1 MSDREL
7 SVYIHFL
14 YCKSRCPY
22 CDFFKK
28 IIKKDFDECEYV
40 KNILDNLDKMYKIF
54 GKRDVKSIF
63 FGGGTPSLLS
73 GRAVSDILEGIEKYY
88 NIKNGAEIS
97 LEANPNTFERD
108 KFVSFKEA
116 GINRLSLGVQ
126 ALNEKDLKYLGRT
139 HSVDEAR
146 KAIEC
151 GVKLFDKCSID
162 LIYARENQNFN
173 EWKKEIDEAVSYGLK
188 HISLYQLSIEEGTI
202 FERKN
207 IKAMDEELGANF
219 YEDTV
224 SYLRKKGFER
234 YEVSNFSTDVWNR
247 STHNMVYW
255 QGGDYIGLGVG
266 AHGRIKYKDK
276 IYATV
281 DGRDFEELSIL
292 DRAYE
297 LVIMGL
303 RIKDGIN
310 AKSFYEAS
318 GVKLFEFLNM
328 EKLSEF
334 KRLGLIEFDDYNVRL
349 TDSGMLVLDKIIE
362 EIVP

>member
-1 MSDREL
+1 MSNRDI

-28 IIKKDFDECEYV
+28 LIKKDFDEKEYV
-40 KNILDNLDKMYKIF
+40 QNILKDLNNMYNLF
-54 GKRDVKSIF
+54 GKREVKSIF

-73 GRAVSDILEGIEKYY
+73 GKAVGDIIEGIDKRY

-108 KFVSFKEA
+108 KFISFKNA

-162 LIYARENQNFN
+162 LIYARENQDFN
-173 EWKKEIDEAVSYGLK
+173 EWKKEIDEAVSFGLK

-207 IKAMDEELGANF
+207 VKAMEEELGAKF

-224 SYLRKKGFER
+224 SYLKTMGFDR
-234 YEVSNFSTDVWNR
+234 YEVSNFSKDVANR

-255 QGGDYIGLGVG
+255 QGGDYVGLGVG
-266 AHGRIKYKDK
+266 AHGRIKHGNK
-276 IYATV
+276 IFATV
-281 DGRDFEELSIL
+281 DGHMIEELKTGE
-292 DRAYE
+292 RAYE

-303 RIKDGIN
+303 RIKDGID

-318 GVKLFEFLNM
+318 GVKLFEFLD
-328 EKLSEF
+328 EYKLEEL
-334 KRLGLIEFDDYNVRL
+334 KKLDLIKYDENSIRV
-349 TDSGMLVLDKIIE
+349 TDKGMLVLDKIIE